1 MVDSII
7 IRDGK
12 VIMDKEYFEELVSK
26 IESVME
32 TLEVLADSELIE
44 QIKESEND
52 IKAGRVFKVESID
65 DLKAMI
71 ME

>member
-1 MVDSII
+1 MVDSIV

-32 TLEVLADSELIE
+32 TLEILADSELVE
-44 QIKESEND
+44 QIKESEKD
-52 IKAGRVFKVESID
+52 IEAGRVFKVESID

-71 ME
+71 LE